1 MPLTISTPDPVKYSD
16 LEIALGEIEKHA
28 SALQSAQKT
37 LNALAQKFKQR
48 ASLTQKEMEKLNALR
63 AKGNQTVTQ
72 SMESDMREEILDRL
86 FETEVSE
93 VGMGPATDGPF
104 AYLMKKLGQAGGVFP
119 SDATLKQMGTDGR
132 RAVPTKDDTLERE
145 FRYIQQELKKLD
157 SIDYSKMPHDQLIK
171 HFDKQL
177 KLMDR
182 AMIMAKQMDSRRRQ
196 KIDQIQTNSVQE
208 DHYDE
213 PASDYESEM
222 LDNQVAFIKY
232 AADEICNHVHKGGVF
247 PEWFQNKFSG
257 VHEKIKTLHAYMEGE
272 RQQAKEKERMVSMK
286 DAKDDYF
293 ESLESKLSEAKE
305 LCSECGKPSWTT
317 LNMTED
323 QIEEGEQ
330 HGNSKIY
337 DKCWKGYRKVPG
349 KKAGE
354 KGSCKKI

>member
-1 MPLTISTPDPVKYSD
+1 MPLAISVKDPVKYSD

-93 VGMGPATDGPF
+93 VGMGPSTNGPF
-104 AYLMKKLGQAGGVFP
+104 AWLMKNIGQAVGAFP

-132 RAVPTKDDTLERE
+132 RAVPTKDDSLERE
-145 FRYIQQELKKLD
+145 FQYIQQEIKKLD
-157 SIDYSKMPHDQLIK
+157 SIDYSKMPHDQFMK
-171 HFDKQL
+171 HFDKQME
-177 KLMDR
+177 LMDR
-182 AMIMAKQMDSRRRQ
+182 SRKLIAKQADRRQ
-196 KIDQIQTNSVQE
+196 QRINQIQTNSVQE

-213 PASDYESEM
+213 PASDYEGEM

-232 AADEICNHVHKGGVF
+232 AADEIRDHVHKGGVF
-247 PEWFQNKFSG
+247 PEWFQNKLSG

-272 RQQAKEKERMVSMK
+272 RQQAKERERMMSMK
-286 DAKDDYF
+286 DMKDDYF
-293 ESLESKLSEAKE
+293 ESLEQKLNESKG
-305 LCSECGKPSWTT
+305 LCKECGKPSYTT
-317 LNMTED
+317 LP
-323 QIEEGEQ
+323 EEKQKGVD
-330 HGNSKIY
+330 GKV
-337 DKCWKGYRKVPG
+337 CWKG
-349 KKAGE
+349 
-354 KGSCKKI
+354 